1 VSGPTSRTASRPT
14 CSLLA
19 GPNGAGKSTLFSL
32 IELPGTFINA
42 DEIAARI
49 DPDHPANAA
58 LQAGREALRLLDA
71 AFLEQDSF
79 VYETTLSSHQS
90 INVLRRARM
99 SGFYTQVVFVALQL
113 ADLHVQRVRDRVMKG
128 GHHIPE
134 AVIRRRY
141 DVAFDNLTIAVPLCD
156 ELAVFDNSHAAGP
169 SLRLTI
175 DQGTIAS
182 NALTRALPFDQKI
195 AACVAPALHMRAEDL
210 FVA

>member
-1 VSGPTSRTASRPT
+1 VAISRTAPRPS

-32 IELPGTFINA
+32 IDLPGVFINA

-49 DPDHPANAA
+49 DPGHPANAA
-58 LQAGREALRLLDA
+58 LQAGREALRLLDE
-71 AFLEQDSF
+71 AFLAQESF

-99 SGFYTQVVFVALQL
+99 SGFHTQLVFIALQL
-113 ADLHVQRVRDRVMKG
+113 ADLHVQRVRDRVLKG

-169 SLRLTI
+169 SVRLTI
-175 DQGTIAS
+175 DHGAITS
-182 NALTRALPFDQKI
+182 NALDRTKSFDQRI
-195 AACVAPALHMRAEDL
+195 AACVAPALQMRAEDL

>member
-1 VSGPTSRTASRPT
+1 MSRSAVQPS

-19 GPNGAGKSTLFSL
+19 GPNGAGKSTIFSL
-32 IELPGTFINA
+32 IDLPGIFINA

-49 DPDHPANAA
+49 DPAQPANAA
-58 LQAGREALRLLDA
+58 LQAGREALRLLDE
-71 AFLEQDSF
+71 AFLAHESF

-99 SGFYTQVVFVALQL
+99 SGFRTQLVFVALQQV
-113 ADLHVQRVRDRVMKG
+113 DLHVQRVRDRVLKG

-141 DVAFDNLTIAVPLCD
+141 DVAFDNLTIAVALSD

-175 DQGTIAS
+175 DHGTIAT
-182 NALTRALPFDQKI
+182 NALSRTRPFDRRI
-195 AACVAPALHMRAEDL
+195 AACVAPALSMRAEDL
-210 FVA
+210 FVG